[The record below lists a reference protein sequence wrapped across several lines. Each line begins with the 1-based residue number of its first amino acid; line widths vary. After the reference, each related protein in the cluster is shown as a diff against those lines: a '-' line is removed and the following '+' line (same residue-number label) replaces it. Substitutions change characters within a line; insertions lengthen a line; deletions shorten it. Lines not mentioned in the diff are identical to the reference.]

1 MKKDININELLKELV
16 LAQCKLEANKYF
28 LNIGTIRGV
37 ITKEDRNKRMKEIN
51 EKLEKI
57 ENEIKRL
64 SVC

>member
-1 MKKDININELLKELV
+1 MEKDIDINELLKNLV
-16 LAQCKLEANKYF
+16 LAQCELEADKYF

-37 ITKEDRNKRMKEIN
+37 ITKEDREKGMEEIN
-51 EKLEKI
+51 EKLEKV

>member
-1 MKKDININELLKELV
+1 MEKDIDINELLKNLV
-16 LAQCKLEANKYF
+16 LAQCELEADKYF

-37 ITKEDRNKRMKEIN
+37 ITKEDREAGMKEIN
-51 EKLEKI
+51 EKLEKV